1 MKVYDLKEL
10 NRITNDLVLSP
21 FESHYWERFN
31 SEVDAL
37 KNQSFSID
45 ILVNKAFLVE
55 LDYNK
60 INLKGL
66 KKAALDTQH
75 FELVTILRGVENCGF
90 PISNQGL
97 RIRNEYFLLS
107 NTDKDL
113 IYFISPDN
121 ELLYYFFRNTI
132 LTILPSYK
140 FLLKYI
146 D

>member
-10 NRITNDLVLSP
+10 NRITNDLVLNP

-31 SEVDAL
+31 SEVNAL

-55 LDYNK
+55 LDYNR
-60 INLKGL
+60 IDLIGL
-66 KKAALDTQH
+66 KKAALDAQH
-75 FELVTILRGVENCGF
+75 FELVAILRSIENCEF
-90 PISNQGL
+90 PISSQDL
-97 RIRNEYFLLS
+97 WTRNEYFVLS

-132 LTILPSYK
+132 HTKLPCYNL
-140 FLLKYI
+140 FLKYI